1 MSPQADAITWLDTA
15 ILVRID
21 IQEDAWSLG
30 NEIVVEL
37 MELPWRLVQV
47 DRAGLRGVLELGDD
61 AVARLGAL
69 TSAIEEL
76 VTVEVRED
84 VAVALL
90 EASSAVERTAV
101 AATIGT
107 ALAGA
112 GARAIGMFADGAT
125 FGVAIERWRRDEL
138 SAALRTA
145 TSLSR

>member
-1 MSPQADAITWLDTA
+1 VRPQPDVITWLDTA
-15 ILVRID
+15 ILVRVD
-21 IQEDAWSLG
+21 IQEDAWTLG
-30 NEIVVEL
+30 GEIVGEL

-76 VTVEVRED
+76 VTVEVRDD

-90 EASSAVERTAV
+90 DASSAVERTA
-101 AATIGT
+101 AAAMIGT
-107 ALAGA
+107 AIAGA
-112 GARAIGMFADGAT
+112 GGSTIGVFADAGT

-138 SAALRTA
+138 AAALRTA

>member
-1 MSPQADAITWLDTA
+1 VSPPADAITWLDTA

-21 IQEDAWSLG
+21 IQEDAWTLG
-30 NEIVVEL
+30 GDIVVEL

-76 VTVEVRED
+76 VTVEVRDD
-84 VAVALL
+84 VSVALL
-90 EASSAVERTAV
+90 DARTAVERTAV
-101 AATIGT
+101 AAVIGT
-107 ALAGA
+107 AIASADG
-112 GARAIGMFADGAT
+112 RTIGVFADGAT

-138 SAALRTA
+138 AAALRTA

>member
-1 MSPQADAITWLDTA
+1 MNPQADAITWLDTA
-15 ILVRID
+15 ILVRVD
-21 IQEDAWSLG
+21 THEDAWGLG
-30 NEIVVEL
+30 NDVVGKL

-61 AVARLGAL
+61 ALARLGAL

-76 VTVEVRED
+76 VTVEVRDD

-90 EASSAVERTAV
+90 HASSAAERTAV
-101 AATIGT
+101 AAAIGIAIVGAGGRTIGV
-107 ALAGA
+107 
-112 GARAIGMFADGAT
+112 FADGAT

-138 SAALRTA
+138 AAALRTA